1 MRVESAM
8 RGEAGE
14 RHNAYAEKVKKE
26 WLWGWCG
33 MGLIIVVNLVLPCWV
48 SRFDASCM
56 LQKNLCVIKY
66 HLNLTKG

>member
-1 MRVESAM
+1 LRVESAM

-33 MGLIIVVNLVLPCWV
+33 MGLIIVVKIVLG
-48 SRFDASCM
+48 
-56 LQKNLCVIKY
+56 
-66 HLNLTKG
+66 T

>member
-1 MRVESAM
+1 LRVESAM

-33 MGLIIVVNLVLPCWV
+33 MGLIIVVKIVCFHCWV
-48 SRFDASCM
+48 RSEFEHVA
-56 LQKNLCVIKY
+56 KNLCVIKY